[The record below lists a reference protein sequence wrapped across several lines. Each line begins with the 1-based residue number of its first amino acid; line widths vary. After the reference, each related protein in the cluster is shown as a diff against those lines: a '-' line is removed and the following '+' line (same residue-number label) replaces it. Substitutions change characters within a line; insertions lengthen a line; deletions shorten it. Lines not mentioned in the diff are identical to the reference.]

1 MGRGRRPRG
10 WIGGGMGAQVD
21 ECSIGDKVAF
31 LSRPEAYPLERP
43 ARVEVIET
51 HMSWVF
57 LTGRHV
63 YKLKKPVRYAFLD
76 FSTLAARGRD
86 CAAEVRL
93 NRRLAP
99 DTYLGAIP
107 LNMDASGRLN
117 LEGDGDTVDWLV
129 HMRRLPAERMLDRV
143 IREGRLQKADLE
155 RLGARLAAFY
165 AGCEPVELTP
175 EGYRHRL
182 LETVRGNIEAL
193 TESVHEQDSA
203 RIERILQAQTA
214 LLNEAP
220 ALFDA
225 RVAQGR
231 IVEGHGD
238 LRPEHVCL
246 TPEPV
251 VFDCLEFNR
260 ELRTLDAADEL
271 AFLAMECERLEAP
284 EVGRVLFRVYGE
296 RTGDWPE
303 ARLVAF
309 YKSGQACVRAKLSL
323 WHIFELPRREWGP
336 WRAKASKYL
345 ALADGYIGSW

>member
-1 MGRGRRPRG
+1 M
-10 WIGGGMGAQVD
+10 D
-21 ECSIGDKVAF
+21 DCSIGEKVAF
-31 LSRPEAYPLERP
+31 LRRPEAYPAERP

-86 CAAEVRL
+86 CTAEVRL

-107 LNMDASGRLN
+107 LNRDAAGRLN
-117 LEGDGDTVDWLV
+117 LDGDGDTVDWLV
-129 HMRRLPAERMLDRV
+129 QMRRLPAERMLDQV
-143 IREGRLQKADLE
+143 IREGRLQEVDLE

-165 AGCEPVELTP
+165 AGCEPVALTA

-182 LETVRGNIEAL
+182 LETVRGTLEAL
-193 TESVHEQDSA
+193 LESVPEQDRA

-214 LLNEAP
+214 LLKEAP

-271 AFLAMECERLEAP
+271 AFLAMECERLGAP

-296 RTGDWPE
+296 HSGDWPE
-303 ARLVAF
+303 ARLLAF
-309 YKSGQACVRAKLSL
+309 YKCGQACVRAKLAL
-323 WHIFELPRREWGP
+323 WHIFELPRREWEP
-336 WRAKASKYL
+336 WRAKAAEYL
-345 ALADGYIGSW
+345 ALADGYIGSGQVPRFSPPAGP